1 MKIRNSTHQQQ
12 GFLLP
17 LAIFLLVILA
27 GLGAYAVN
35 ISTVQQTT
43 SIQDVQA
50 IRAYHVA
57 RVGAEMAAYDLMQTA
72 PDSTTILAA
81 CPASATSTFTLEGFT
96 VTRSCDSFYTPYFEQ
111 DGDHEIGIYQVMST
125 AKFGTANS
133 LNYVE
138 RIIEINL
145 SKCRAIDAPTPYQ
158 CG

>member
-1 MKIRNSTHQQQ
+1 MNTHKIAFKQC

-35 ISTVQQTT
+35 VSTVQLATSTQDIQTT
-43 SIQDVQA
+43 
-50 IRAYHVA
+50 RAYHIA
-57 RVGAEMAAYDLMQTA
+57 RVGAEMAAYDLMQTS

-96 VTRSCDSFYTPYFEQ
+96 VTRSCDPFYTPYFEQ
-111 DGDHEIGIYQVMST
+111 DGDHEIGVYQIIST
-125 AKFGTANS
+125 AKFGTVNT

-138 RIIEINL
+138 RRIEINL
-145 SKCRAIDAPTPYQ
+145 SKCRGIDAATPYQ